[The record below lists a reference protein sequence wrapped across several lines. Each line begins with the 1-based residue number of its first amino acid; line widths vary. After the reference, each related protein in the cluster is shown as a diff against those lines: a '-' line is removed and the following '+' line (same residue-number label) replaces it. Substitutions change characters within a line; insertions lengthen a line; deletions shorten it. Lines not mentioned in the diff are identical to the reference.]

1 MGRIPRSEKDVN
13 KKKTKILEKALDI
26 IESDGYE
33 GFSIR
38 KLGPALG
45 IAPKTIYNYFKNKD
59 EIYLHVLTRG
69 FELLYDDLNLS
80 SNHIENPYVKLVSL
94 TKAYVKFG
102 LEKSNYYDIMLT
114 LYVPKAND
122 YIGTAQESLADNEL
136 QTALGCADLFIK
148 TIERID
154 AGNKKT
160 NYVGS
165 QIRFIQLL
173 VGMHGI
179 VALKNN
185 TILDYLHEDPGT
197 IIDHL
202 VMEILKPFRPR

>member
-1 MGRIPRSEKDVN
+1 MGRIPRSEEDINN
-13 KKKTKILEKALDI
+13 KKTEILEKAIEI

-38 KLGPALG
+38 KLGPAIG
-45 IAPKTIYNYFKNKD
+45 VAPKTIYNYFKNKD

-69 FELLYDDLNLS
+69 FELLYDDLHQC
-80 SNHIENPYVKLVSL
+80 SNHIDDPYEKLVAM
-94 TKAYVKFG
+94 TEAYVEFG
-102 LEKSNYYDIMLT
+102 FKKSNYYDIMLT

-122 YIGTAQESLADNEL
+122 YIGTPQESLALNEL
-136 QTALGCADLFIK
+136 QTALSCADLFIK

-154 AGNKKT
+154 VGNKRT
-160 NYVGS
+160 NLNES
-165 QIRFIQLL
+165 QIRFTQLL
-173 VGMHGI
+173 IGMHGI

-185 TILDYLHEDPGT
+185 TILDYLHENPDS

-202 VMEILKPFRPR
+202 IKGVLKPYKPH